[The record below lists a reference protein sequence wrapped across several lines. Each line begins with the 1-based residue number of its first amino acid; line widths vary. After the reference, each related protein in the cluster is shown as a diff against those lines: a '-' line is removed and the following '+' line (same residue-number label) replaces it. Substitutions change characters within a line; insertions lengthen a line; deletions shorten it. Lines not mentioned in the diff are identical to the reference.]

1 MKIRRSTVCRQESK
15 EGNIV
20 NRARLSWR
28 ATTALGAYAL
38 ALYAPLAA
46 AQTAPSSST
55 VSSDGVELEEVIVT
69 GLRGSLET
77 SLNLKKDS
85 VGVLDSISAEDIG
98 KFPDL
103 NLSESL
109 QRIPGVSISR
119 SDLGEGTV
127 IDVRGLG
134 DAFNRVEIDGMASNG
149 GGFNFQSIASELFQ
163 TATVA
168 KSPNAGMVEGGIGGA
183 VLLETPQPLDYQG
196 LKVNGLFEGV
206 SGDITDDLAP
216 RAFARVSNNW
226 NDTFGISASLAYSQT
241 KFATNDTS
249 FGSWARFRDVASPA
263 TQATA
268 PAEVLNAVTPR
279 TVGYYSYTEERD
291 NWAGTLAAQF
301 RPSDTVDVSFNAIY
315 ADSRGARH
323 DDRPDNPIED
333 MMSAPTSYTIEDGA
347 IVAAVFPHVQN
358 RIGTS
363 KRPMHDELFQA
374 TLQTD
379 WRPNDSW
386 RISPFLGF
394 VSRETLNELRL
405 YSFAIND
412 ATLTYRFAG
421 SDYPDFTSSLTDFSS
436 NPQDYGFNIF
446 IFDTYHVKD
455 ENLSAK
461 LDFER
466 SFTDSALTS
475 MQFGVR
481 YSDLTSDTDGTAA
494 YLLQGSSV
502 LDGRPSSLDA
512 AYRYRDFHVRGA
524 PGSVPSRILAV
535 NSDTVEDVFM
545 GGVNPYTADG
555 FARDPNDTAL
565 RTYEVTQRTLA
576 GYLLGNADFG
586 RAQMNFGA
594 RIVRTEVTSDGSQRV
609 DTDVS
614 AKRVESA
621 YTNVLPS
628 FNLKVDLA
636 EDLIMRAT
644 YSRTMERPGLF
655 DLRPSTTIESGT
667 RTGSRGNP
675 ELDPYTADQGD
686 IGLEWYFHRGAVL
699 GATLFLKKLDS
710 LISERTTEELT
721 TFPDQ
726 ETREPVQG
734 VIAFTEPV
742 NGDSASI
749 EGLETSLQTPF
760 YFLPGVWSNFGTLL
774 NYTYTHSKT
783 QLDDK
788 SATTI
793 PGVSSNSYNAILYYD
808 DNRLS
813 GRLSYAWRGEYLQT
827 NAVAAVG
834 GALRYVQP
842 FGQLDFSANYKLTET
857 LMLNLHVLNLLKEQ
871 RLETTRIADRAD
883 LQSHLIEMERRIIL
897 GMHLS
902 F

>member
-1 MKIRRSTVCRQESK
+1 MNTSRFTP
-15 EGNIV
+15 
-20 NRARLSWR
+20 RA
-28 ATTALGAYAL
+28 AVALGIYGL
-38 ALYAPLAA
+38 AMYAPLIG
-46 AQTAPSSST
+46 AQTTASST
-55 VSSDGVELEEVIVT
+55 NSDVSLEEVVVT
-69 GLRGSLET
+69 GLRGSLQQ

-168 KSPNAGMVEGGIGGA
+168 KSPSASMVEGGIGGA
-183 VLLETPQPLDYQG
+183 VLLETPQPLSYDG
-196 LKVNGLFEGV
+196 LKVNGVVEGV
-206 SGDITDDLAP
+206 TGDMTDDFAP
-216 RAFARVSNNW
+216 RAFARISNNW
-226 NDTFGISASLAYSQT
+226 NDTFGLSAAVAYSET

-263 TQATA
+263 TQAAA
-268 PAEVLNAVTPR
+268 PAELLNAVTPR
-279 TVGYYSYTEERD
+279 TIAYYSYTEERD

-301 RPSDTVDVSFNAIY
+301 RPSDTVEMAFNAIY

-323 DDRPDNPIED
+323 DDRPDVPIED
-333 MMSAPTSYTIEDGA
+333 MVAMPTSYTIEDGA
-347 IVAAVFPHVQN
+347 VVSGVFPHVQN

-363 KRPMHDELFQA
+363 KRPRQDEL
-374 TLQTD
+374 LQTTFQLD
-379 WRPNDSW
+379 WRPNDNW

-412 ATLTYRFAG
+412 ATVSYQFAG
-421 SDYPDFTSSLTDFSS
+421 KDFPNFTSNLTDFSS
-436 NPQDYGFNIF
+436 NPEDYGFNIF
-446 IFDTYHVKD
+446 IFDSYRVKD

-466 SFTDSALTS
+466 TFEDSALTS
-475 MQFGVR
+475 VQFGAR
-481 YSDLTSDTDGTAA
+481 YSDLTSDTGGTAA
-494 YLLQGSSV
+494 YLLQGSPV
-502 LDGRPSSLDA
+502 LAGRPSTLDA
-512 AYRYRDFHVRGA
+512 AFRYRDFHVRGA
-524 PGSVPSRILAV
+524 PGNVPSRILAV
-535 NSDTVEDVFM
+535 DTDRVEDVFM

-555 FARDPNDTAL
+555 FARSPNDTAL
-565 RTYEVTQRTLA
+565 RTYEVTQRTTA
-576 GYLLGNADFG
+576 GYVQGNADFG
-586 RAQMNFGA
+586 RAQMNFGV
-594 RIVRTEVTSDGSQRV
+594 RVVRTDVTSDGSQLIDNEVSSKKV
-609 DTDVS
+609 DS
-614 AKRVESA
+614 S

-628 FNLKVDLA
+628 FNLKLDVADQ
-636 EDLIMRAT
+636 LIMRAT

-655 DLRPSTTIESGT
+655 SLRPSTTIESGT

-675 ELDPYTADQGD
+675 DLDPYTADQGD
-686 IGLEWYFHRGAVL
+686 IGLEWYFHQGAVL
-699 GATLFLKKLDS
+699 AGTLFVKKLDS

-742 NGDSASI
+742 NGDRASI
-749 EGLETSLQTPF
+749 QGAEVSLQTPF
-760 YFLPGVWSNFGTLL
+760 YFLPGGWSDFGTLL

-783 QLDDK
+783 KLDDA

-808 DNRLS
+808 NNRLS
-813 GRLSYAWRGEYLQT
+813 SRLSYAWRGEYLQT

-834 GALRYVQP
+834 GALRYVKP
-842 FGQLDFSANYKLTET
+842 FGQLDLSASYKLTDS
-857 LMLNLHVLNLLKEQ
+857 LNINLHVLNLLKEQ
-871 RLETTRIADRAD
+871 RLETTRIKGRSD
-883 LQSHLIEMERRIIL
+883 LQSHMIEMERRIIL
-897 GMHLS
+897 GMHMS